1 MTRFSAEAVR
11 SSSER
16 FSFNRRTILLNEKTN
31 SRCSYLPNGMA
42 CMAAGFICFTLSL
55 LLLIGGQL
63 FFILHYNDFRI
74 LINGLHQQLHIFF
87 RNTDAAGC
95 ACIVSSLRAM
105 QEYG

>member
-1 MTRFSAEAVR
+1 MKK
-11 SSSER
+11 SEQPVQ
-16 FSFNRRTILLNEKTN
+16 
-31 SRCSYLPNGMA
+31 YLPNGMA
-42 CMAAGFICFTLSL
+42 CMAVGFICFTLSL

-63 FFILHYNDFRI
+63 FFILHHNDFRI

-87 RNTDAAGC
+87 LDTDAAGC